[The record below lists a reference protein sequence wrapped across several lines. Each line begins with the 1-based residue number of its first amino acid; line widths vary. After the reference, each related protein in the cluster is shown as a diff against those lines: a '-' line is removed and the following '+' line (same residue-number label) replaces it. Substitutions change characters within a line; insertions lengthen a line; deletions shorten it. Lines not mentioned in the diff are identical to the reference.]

1 MRAAAAIL
9 IATFVA
15 ATPVFAQDDD
25 DDDRSEVLGR
35 VVNTAP
41 ITLEQGFK
49 AGRGEGV
56 PISGKFEIEVDGAQ
70 LSVYTARGDALAEVI
85 VDHKTGEIEKVMP
98 ITVGND
104 LADARQQMDVM
115 RNAERS
121 LEDATMAAV
130 KIHPGY
136 RAVSARPGRKD
147 GKPLVKVVLTN
158 GKEWTTVYQPLTGA
172 GQ

>member
-9 IATFVA
+9 IATFIA
-15 ATPVFAQDDD
+15 ATPVLAQDDD

-49 AGRGEGV
+49 ASRGEGM

-70 LSVYTARGDALAEVI
+70 LSVYTARGDAFSEVI
-85 VDHKTGEIEKVMP
+85 VDHRSGVIEKVIP
-98 ITVGND
+98 ITEGND
-104 LADARQQMDVM
+104 LAEAKQQMNVM
-115 RNAERS
+115 RDAHRS
-121 LEDATMAAV
+121 LDDAAV
-130 KIHPGY
+130 SAVKTHPGY

-172 GQ
+172 SQ